1 MQARYIHP
9 LPDSQLII
17 SLLLYIYKLRAVY
30 VTYTMASSR
39 VVPMLMLFFIVFSS
53 FFMSLQAR
61 ILQGNNQAMQ
71 GNFNS
76 HVLLHDLGFDL
87 SKLKR
92 YQKLYKLDAGAD
104 RVSPGGPDP
113 HHHV

>member
-1 MQARYIHP
+1 
-9 LPDSQLII
+9 
-17 SLLLYIYKLRAVY
+17 
-30 VTYTMASSR
+30 MASSR
-39 VVPMLMLFFIVFSS
+39 VVTMLMLFFIVFSL

-61 ILQGNNQAMQ
+61 ILQGNYQAMQ

-87 SKLKR
+87 TKLKR
-92 YQKLYKLDAGAD
+92 YQKLYKLDAAGD